1 MEIVK
6 MYVKFNS
13 ENKSEICY
21 LNPIEGT
28 NIEGFETCADSLMGF
43 RLIKANGT
51 IRAMTEEE
59 LAAERT
65 ELARARE
72 SSSAT

>member
-1 MEIVK
+1 

-28 NIEGFETCADSLMGF
+28 NLEGFETCADSLMGF

-59 LAAERT
+59 LAAERV
-65 ELARARE
+65 ELANKRAN
-72 SSSAT
+72 T

>member
-1 MEIVK
+1 

-13 ENKSEICY
+13 ENKSDICY

-28 NIEGFETCADSLMGF
+28 NLEGFETCADSLMGF
-43 RLIKANGT
+43 RLIKTNGT

-59 LAAERT
+59 LAAEST

>member
-1 MEIVK
+1 

-13 ENKSEICY
+13 ENKSELCY

-28 NIEGFETCADSLMGF
+28 NLEGFETCADSLMGF
-43 RLIKANGT
+43 RLIKVNGT

-65 ELARARE
+65 ELAKAKE
-72 SSSAT
+72 SSTTT